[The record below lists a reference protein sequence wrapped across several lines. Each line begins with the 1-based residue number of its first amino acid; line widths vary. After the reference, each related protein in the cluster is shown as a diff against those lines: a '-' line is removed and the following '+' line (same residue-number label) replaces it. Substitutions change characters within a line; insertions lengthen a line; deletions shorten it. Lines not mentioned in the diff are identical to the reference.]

1 MHFIADRKQMQVICR
16 NLARLVPDTS
26 PIEDLTGILIKADE
40 NDGGLR
46 LVATNLE
53 ITLEHRCDAVVAEGG
68 RMVLNGNLLAGMM
81 PLLDGDRVSFETLP
95 GANVARIL
103 CGTAGYDLSYLP
115 GKHFPEPQA
124 VPPES
129 TIKLGGLASLI
140 KLTSFAA
147 RKKAIT
153 PSDMLANA
161 RLDIYPAEAHMV
173 CTDGA
178 TLAISRK
185 KQENGIRAS
194 LLLPI
199 QSLPLLAGVCGDEAV
214 EAGICGK
221 TLVFKGDGF
230 VFTTR
235 TLQGIYPDTNA
246 LLSQVK
252 PMYDAITNARD
263 FRAGAGCLD
272 TLSEPGMFVR
282 VALKENGIGLFYEST
297 LGRFSNVTD
306 AVVYN
311 EMPGEGFYYNA
322 GDLNHTLRNMDGNL
336 QIGIDRTGNM
346 LLKGENLCYLLTPR
360 RPRKVEPASVQEQ
373 NPDQKPKKIT
383 KSKKTAKVSKTDK
396 AA

>member
-1 MHFIADRKQMQVICR
+1 
-16 NLARLVPDTS
+16 
-26 PIEDLTGILIKADE
+26 
-40 NDGGLR
+40 
-46 LVATNLE
+46 
-53 ITLEHRCDAVVAEGG
+53 
-68 RMVLNGNLLAGMM
+68 MM

-178 TLAISRK
+178 TLAIARQ

-263 FRAGAGCLD
+263 FRAGTGCLD

-297 LGRFSNVTD
+297 LGRFSTVTD

-311 EMPGEGFYYNA
+311 EMSGEGFYYNA

-360 RPRKVEPASVQEQ
+360 RPRKVEPALVQEQ
-373 NPDQKPKKIT
+373 NPDQKPKKKT
-383 KSKKTAKVSKTDK
+383 TSRKTARAPKADK